1 MILNLNEFSKHYF
14 PHFSF
19 PPQSKTREQREAEVI
34 PRVTK
39 ALSLGINVL
48 DTAFEQL
55 DPHIGDSDSEDEDS
69 TYKAV
74 DPILEPKVCP
84 LPKYGMRMPVYG
96 KVHVYILT

>member
-1 MILNLNEFSKHYF
+1 MHSILFF
-14 PHFSF
+14 
-19 PPQSKTREQREAEVI
+19 QSKSREQREAEVI

-55 DPHIGDSDSEDEDS
+55 DPHIGDSDSEEEEA

-74 DPILEPKVCP
+74 DPILEPKVCWHEVP
-84 LPKYGMRMPVYG
+84 AKEKKR
-96 KVHVYILT
+96 